1 LPDREDVAWAM
12 LSGCFVLIACIAM
25 LSRAAKNGRRN
36 VGVLVLVL
44 FADGLERKDESK
56 LG

>member
-1 LPDREDVAWAM
+1 M